1 MTVIPSK
8 KQIVMNLIPM
18 ALATHKRHRDIPSEG
33 VFVQEYQ
40 QTGEEEVDIS
50 GDSSGGMDQDP
61 SE

>member
-1 MTVIPSK
+1 
-8 KQIVMNLIPM
+8 MNLIPM